1 MSRVLIF
8 SVFFSWILFAQRLP
22 SSEGDEKRIIAL
34 ENIWNQAQVNHDAT
48 AMGSMLHP
56 DFVLTDFDGTVMEKP
71 QFLASIRDVSNKVT
85 LEVSADMKLHR
96 YGDTVVVT
104 VATHEKGKQ
113 NGKPYEH
120 YGRFTDTWVK
130 QNDEWICV
138 ASHLGLL
145 QK

>member
-1 MSRVLIF
+1 MPPAGSGTTTWRAWSRPN
-8 SVFFSWILFAQRLP
+8 A
-22 SSEGDEKRIIAL
+22 
-34 ENIWNQAQVNHDAT
+34 NCT
-48 AMGSMLHP
+48 AGIGGS
-56 DFVLTDFDGTVMEKP
+56 TV
-71 QFLASIRDVSNKVT
+71 SIRDVSNKVT
-85 LEVSADMKLHR
+85 LEVSDDMKLHR

-104 VATHEKGKQ
+104 GATHEKGKQ

-130 QNDEWICV
+130 HNDEWICV

>member
-1 MSRVLIF
+1 MSRILIL
-8 SVFFSWILFAQRLP
+8 SVFFSWILFAQRP
-22 SSEGDEKRIIAL
+22 SSSEGDEKRIIAF

-56 DFVLTDFDGTVMEKP
+56 DFVLTDFDGTVMAKP
-71 QFLASIRDVSNKVT
+71 KFLASIRDVSNKVT
-85 LEVSADMKLHR
+85 LEVSDDMKLHR
-96 YGDTVVVT
+96 YGDTVIVT
-104 VATHEKGKQ
+104 GATHEKGKQ
-113 NGKPYEH
+113 NGKSYEH

-130 QNDEWICV
+130 HNDGWICV